1 MLTYSAVTACL
12 GYNYMANLLY
22 HFAAAVKRHPDRIA
36 IVDGK
41 GRETSFAQ
49 LHNRAMQLAA
59 FWHSKGVQKGDRVLI
74 AMPVNADLY
83 ASLAALWS
91 LGATVVLPEPA
102 MGLAGLRHAAQTT
115 RPMGFCASGYYAL
128 LKYLVP
134 ELRGMTLLLP
144 RENPVDFPVID
155 PSDTD
160 IALISFTSGTTGKPK
175 AIPRSH
181 GFLMAQHD
189 AIAPLLDSHQ
199 EERDLVAFPVF
210 TLINIADGR
219 TSVLPNWKMRRI
231 EKLPPAQLTN
241 WIKTQKVSR
250 ALIPPS
256 ICAKLTQKD
265 TPETLHT
272 IFTGGGPVFPD
283 IVENLSRNHG
293 LRIVSVYGSTEAEP
307 IAHLDAAQVSPVDA
321 KDMKSGKGLLVG
333 RPVDPIDV
341 KIHASE
347 ILVAGDHV
355 NSGYL
360 DPAHNAE
367 NKIVEDGK
375 VWHRTGDAGRFDKQ
389 GRLWLWGRVGSEM
402 TTSAGPVFP
411 FSIEVSARY
420 WAGVEHS
427 ALMPV
432 NGVAVLVIQG
442 NTAHQDTWHVA
453 AQAFGVT
460 KIKIINKIPMD
471 ARHRSKIDRNA
482 LRALL
487 H

>member
-1 MLTYSAVTACL
+1 
-12 GYNYMANLLY
+12 MANLLY
-22 HFAAAVKRHPDRIA
+22 HFATAVERHPDRIA

-41 GRETSFAQ
+41 SRKTSFVQ
-49 LHNRAMQLAA
+49 LHNRAMRLAA

-115 RPMGFCASGYYAL
+115 KPMGYCASGVYAL
-128 LKYLVP
+128 LKHFVP
-134 ELRGMTLLLP
+134 ELRRMTLLLP
-144 RENPVDFPVID
+144 RETPVDFPTID
-155 PSDTD
+155 PADTD

-189 AIAPLLDSHQ
+189 AIAPLLDSDQ

-219 TSVLPNWKMRRI
+219 TSVLPNWKMSKI
-231 EKLPPAQLTN
+231 EKLPPAQLSS
-241 WIKTQKVSR
+241 WMQAQKVSR

-256 ICAKLTQKD
+256 ICAKLTQGD
-265 TPETLHT
+265 TPKTLHT

-283 IVENLSRNHG
+283 IVENLSGAHG

-307 IAHLDAAQVSPVDA
+307 IAHLDATQVSPTDA
-321 KDMKSGKGLLVG
+321 EDMKSGKGLLVG
-333 RPVDPIDV
+333 RPVEPINV

-367 NKIVEDGK
+367 NKVIEDDK
-375 VWHRTGDAGRFDKQ
+375 VWHRTGDAGGFDKQ
-389 GRLWLWGRVGSEM
+389 GRLWLWGRVGSEIV
-402 TTSAGPVFP
+402 TPTGPVFP
-411 FSIEVSARY
+411 FSIEVAARY

-432 NGVAVLVIQG
+432 KGVAVLVIQG
-442 NTAHQDTWHVA
+442 NTAHQDGWETA
-453 AQAFGVT
+453 AKAFGVT

-471 ARHRSKIDRNA
+471 TRHRSKVDRKA
-482 LRALL
+482 LSALL